1 MRSIQRVHFFIT
13 PESSSNSRA
22 PYGQAQ
28 EQSLQPIQM
37 SAFTST
43 MPSSA
48 RLYDAPVGQT
58 VTQAGSSQ
66 CRQERGKCTVRALA
80 PSPSSKEWTR
90 LNHTPQASSP

>member
-1 MRSIQRVHFFIT
+1 MRSMQSVHFFIT
-13 PESSSNSRA
+13 PASSSNSRA

-28 EQSLQPIQM
+28 EHSLQPMQV
-37 SAFTST
+37 SGLTST

-66 CRQERGKCTVRALA
+66 CRHDRGKYTVRAPT
-80 PSPSSKEWTR
+80 PSPSSKECTR
-90 LNHTPQASSP
+90 LNQTPQASSP